1 MKKLAL
7 ALAAAGAAV
16 LFAAAAHAQ
25 PYPSKPIKFLVPFAA
40 GGPADTMARLTARTL
55 EQGLNQVIVID
66 NRPGAGGII
75 GARAAALADPDGYTL
90 MYGNTA
96 SLVVGPAVYTN
107 PGYDPVKAFAPI
119 ALVAVTFN
127 VLAVNPK
134 FPANTVKELIAYAKK
149 NPGKVN
155 FASPGHGTPP
165 HMVGEMFKQR
175 AAIDIVHIPY
185 KGTAAALTD
194 IMGGQVE
201 MTFENPSVIIPL
213 VQAGKLKALGVT
225 GETRNP
231 TIPDVPTM
239 IEGGRARL
247 HVDVVHGA
255 GRARGNAAGDRQA
268 ARRRA
273 RPRPRLRRDPFDDGQ
288 ARRDPDARH
297 AGRLR
302 RLPRARKHEV
312 ADGGEDRRDQDREL
326 SEPKLIPRSLAGIGW
341 FGIATLR

>member
-1 MKKLAL
+1 MGKSIKKRVAT
-7 ALAAAGAAV
+7 LAAACAAV
-16 LFAAAAHAQ
+16 LVVAAAHAQ
-25 PYPSKPIKFLVPFAA
+25 PYPSKPVKFLVPFAA
-40 GGPADTMARLTARTL
+40 GGPADTMARLTAQVL
-55 EQGLNQVIVID
+55 QQGLNQTIVID

-75 GARAAALADPDGYTL
+75 GARAAVQAEPDGYTL

-96 SLVVGPAVYTN
+96 SLVVGPAVYVN
-107 PGYDPVKAFAPI
+107 PSYDPVKAFAPI
-119 ALVAVTFN
+119 ALVAVSFN

-134 FPANTVKELIAYAKK
+134 FPANSVKELIEYAKK

-201 MTFENPSVIIPL
+201 MTFENPSVVIPL

-239 IEGGRARL
+239 IEGGLPDFVSMSFTGLVAPTGTAEPIVKQLADVLGPGLASADIRAMMDKL
-247 HVDVVHGA
+247 GVV
-255 GRARGNAAGDRQA
+255 
-268 ARRRA
+268 
-273 RPRPRLRRDPFDDGQ
+273 PRPGTPADFGAFLARESAKWQ
-288 ARRDPDARH
+288 A
-297 AGRLR
+297 
-302 RLPRARKHEV
+302 V
-312 ADGGEDRRDQDREL
+312 A
-326 SEPKLIPRSLAGIGW
+326 KTAGIR
-341 FGIATLR
+341 IKN